1 MGGNKGFSYAFGFCN
16 VTLFIV
22 GLWPKLKKSEKK
34 DWLSIISFIFSLC
47 IIIIFINIAQ
57 TTKLIIIWGDF
68 VEMINNIST
77 ANLPIMVAV
86 IKMFIFQYYK
96 NVLGCLLSKAMID
109 WQSTKTQEQES
120 SMYENARVVRKIS
133 MICCILGFSSVTGH
147 LMIRICQEL
156 DFIPNYEKKREP
168 MYLGAGLATLVYSG
182 SHCLFVGLMLHL
194 RGQVKNLSNPFGNNK
209 TRINK
214 HERQDSKLFKNF
226 IKSVVIRHNDLYD
239 SAMKIEKVFS
249 KVFFVELITCTIQL
263 CLQVFLLMLHVSER
277 SKGLHFQI
285 IFMMVYVLHI
295 GTHIFICC
303 YVADKL
309 QDECLLF
316 GNTIYNYE
324 WYDLPPEDVRVLIII
339 LRRSELPM
347 QITAGKFVI
356 FSLSLFAKILKTSG
370 GYLSMLLAVTDI

>member
-1 MGGNKGFSYAFGFCN
+1 
-16 VTLFIV
+16 
-22 GLWPKLKKSEKK
+22 
-34 DWLSIISFIFSLC
+34 
-47 IIIIFINIAQ
+47 
-57 TTKLIIIWGDF
+57 
-68 VEMINNIST
+68 
-77 ANLPIMVAV
+77 
-86 IKMFIFQYYK
+86 MFIFQYYK